1 MIFFNKELIKTK
13 KHRCFNMFTLLFS
26 LLSLNV
32 YSTELSKI
40 DTLVEKALADF
51 KIPGAAVAI
60 VKNDKV
66 ILSKG
71 YGYKD
76 LENNIK
82 VDKNTLFQIASNSKS
97 MTAAALSILI
107 DEGRL
112 NWNDKVIDHLPQF
125 KLFDPYVT
133 REFTIIDLLTHRS
146 GLPLG
151 AGDLLFFP
159 NADKTSV
166 ADVYNAMA
174 AIEPTSSFR
183 SEFAYDNQL
192 YILAGEVVAKISG
205 MPWSEFIESKLFP
218 LMEIEGCFAQHSNV
232 PKNAN
237 QAIPYVYL
245 DNKFS
250 PVDFMNDEIGA
261 PAGGVNCSVEQLT
274 KWLFVQLNQG
284 KSGNETDV
292 FSKERHQE
300 MLSPVTIVR
309 NKINKETKKVDTL
322 SYALGWF
329 ISEKLNHQ
337 IIYHGGG
344 LGGMYTQ
351 VLLVPE
357 LDMGVLIF
365 TNQQNGP
372 GLKALESGILEILLN
387 VRANTT
393 YQDYVALNNKGT
405 KGAEEA
411 IDKLWQERNA
421 TSKPSLALEKYAQS
435 YEDSWYGEVKIKME
449 GNKLRFLP
457 ARSKGL
463 KGTLKHYQYNTFVV
477 EFDDRALM
485 ADAYV
490 NFVLSAEGEITE
502 IKMKAFDPRTDFSY
516 DFHHLKLIPKVNN

>member
-1 MIFFNKELIKTK
+1 MSIDRKNLTMLK
-13 KHRCFNMFTLLFS
+13 KHNHLIILTFIFS
-26 LLSLNV
+26 LFAFNV
-32 YSTELSKI
+32 ISGELTKI
-40 DTLVEKALADF
+40 DTLVEKTLADF
-51 KIPGAAVAI
+51 KIPGVAVAI
-60 VKNDKV
+60 VKNNNV

-71 YGYKD
+71 YGYRD

-107 DEGRL
+107 DEGLL

-133 REFTIIDLLTHRS
+133 REFNIIDLITHRS

-174 AIEPTSSFR
+174 TIEPTSSFR

-205 MPWSEFIESKLFP
+205 MSWSDFIESKLFP
-218 LMEIEGCFAQHSNV
+218 LMAIEGCFAQHSNV

-274 KWLFVQLNQG
+274 KWLYVQLNQG
-284 KSGNETDV
+284 KSVNEKVV

-309 NKINKETKKVDTL
+309 NTINKETKKVDTL

-329 ISEKLNHQ
+329 LSEKFNHQ
-337 IIYHGGG
+337 IISHGGG

-372 GLKALESGILEILLN
+372 GLDALESGILEILLN
-387 VRANTT
+387 DKAKTT
-393 YQDYVALNNKGT
+393 YQDYVAFNNKGT

-411 IDKLWQERNA
+411 IDKLWQERNT
-421 TSKPSLALEKYAQS
+421 TSKPSLALEQYAQS
-435 YEDSWYGEVKIKME
+435 YVDPWYGEIKIIIE
-449 GNKLRFLP
+449 DNKLRFIP

-463 KGTLKHYQYNTFVV
+463 KGTLKHYQHNTFVV

-490 NFVLSAEGEITE
+490 NFVLSAEGKIKEIE
-502 IKMKAFDPRTDFSY
+502 MKAFDPRTDFSY
-516 DFHHLKLIPKVNN
+516 DFHHLKLIPKS